1 MNIFQLLIV
10 EDDEQEI
17 ATCRDTISRYK
28 DEKQREVELVA
39 CKDVEE
45 AFSMLDNSIDGA
57 IIDLKLGEQG
67 DEGNQVIRKIEE
79 SHFRIPVVILTATPG
94 AADTDCANIG
104 IFKKG
109 DPGTGYAE
117 LFDKFWD
124 IHNTGLTRIM
134 GGRGVIECNLNRVFL
149 KNLLPHREIWI
160 KYGKSNPPKTEK
172 ALLRHTLNH
181 LLQLLDD
188 DEDRCY
194 PEEVYL
200 RPPLKEEIRI
210 GSLVKEQNNDKWF
223 AVMSPA
229 CDLVVRKTEKRNTD
243 IMSPACDL
251 VVRKTEKRNTDRIL
265 IVEVDSGK
273 KLFPWIQDKNLSN
286 TKKDKL
292 KQAFRNNKSTYYH
305 WLPKTEF
312 FKGGFLNFRKLVT
325 LEIEKFDEKFEM
337 PPKIQISPSFVK
349 DIVARFSSYYA
360 RQGQPDI
367 DFDKFIDP

>member
-57 IIDLKLGEQG
+57 IIDLKLGDLG
-67 DEGNQVIRKIEE
+67 NEGNQVIRKIEE
-79 SHFRIPVVILTATPG
+79 LHFRIPVFILTGTPD
-94 AADTDCANIG
+94 AADSDCANIG
-104 IFKKG
+104 ILKKG
-109 DPGTGYAE
+109 EPGTEYTE
-117 LFDKFWD
+117 LLDHFWG

-134 GGRGVIECNLNRVFL
+134 GGRGVIECNLNKVFL
-149 KNLLPHREIWI
+149 KNLLPQKDIWI
-160 KYGKSNPPKTEK
+160 QYGEVDPPRTER

-188 DEDRCY
+188 DEDSCY

-200 RPPLKEEIRI
+200 RPPLIEEIRI
-210 GSLVKEQNNDKWF
+210 GSLVREINSKKWF

-229 CDLVVRKTEKRNTD
+229 CDLVVRKTGKRNT
-243 IMSPACDL
+243 
-251 VVRKTEKRNTDRIL
+251 ERIL
-265 IVEVDSGK
+265 IVEVDPEE
-273 KLFPWIQDKNLSN
+273 KLSLRNKGEF
-286 TKKDKL
+286 
-292 KQAFRNNKSTYYH
+292 KQAFRNNKSSFYH
-305 WLPKTEF
+305 WLPKTDF
-312 FKGGFLNFRKLVT
+312 FDGGFLNFRKLVT

-349 DIVARFSSYYA
+349 DIVARFSSYYS